1 MITFAHHDFDVF
13 PLILWVEGYILE
25 VVLTEHKGIPEF
37 HSLKGSKQLKP
48 QQVSIIH

>member
-13 PLILWVEGYILE
+13 PLILWVKGYILE

-37 HSLKGSKQLKP
+37 DPLKRSKKLKP
-48 QQVSIIH
+48 